1 MTCTYSNVELNFKIF
16 TDFNRTILITKEKS
30 IGADDYKRTLFQTNP
45 RKLHSFWIVNPYEF
59 SFI

>member
-45 RKLHSFWIVNPYEF
+45 RKLHSF
-59 SFI
+59 